1 MPRPLSTIPSSVI
14 VINQTETVVQVG
26 TYFTVGAGD
35 TVTLNFASLKVPPN
49 SSLPGRLQAWITLVG
64 LILNNTL
71 AFTDSTQL
79 NASDLPTSGGVVQ
92 DFPFPRQGQPGIT
105 AFRQLA
111 ITGTQRVA
119 AVHCFVQLPGNRL
132 VIGGAFTAV
141 NGIPRTNVAMVDSLT
156 GQVLPWNPGFDS
168 SFNTTVDST
177 EFVIGLWY
185 APGFI
190 FMSFYT
196 NSSQVTDPNDSSK
209 HYTAVV
215 ALDPDTGLINA
226 PDFGFV
232 IGRTFSN
239 YYLTTVALF
248 DNVLYMGGYFDVLTG
263 PTNRY
268 GGCAFT
274 FRTWELLEWNPNI
287 ASGSQTGAMYALIQD
302 PLNAGSLLL
311 AGDFT
316 SIDEQDLKGFARVDK
331 ITGATDPTFNPNVA
345 DTIHSAPYGYQIL
358 QVGNNLFLGG
368 SFTTIDSH
376 AIPFVAKTSLD
387 GTVDTS
393 FNPGFDGTND
403 HFTFLWTGNNRLVMS
418 GDFFNGSGSGDN
430 TTGWRMVM
438 ADIFGN
444 VIVRGL
450 SYPGTNVEDDKLS
463 PLSFSYIGGDF
474 AWIGSA
480 DTTTFIT
487 ACSVYQISTM
497 VPIPTP

>member
-35 TVTLNFASLKVPPN
+35 TATLNFAALKTPPN

-71 AFTDSTQL
+71 AFADGTQL

-119 AVHCFVQLPGNRL
+119 AVHCFALLPGNRL

-141 NGIPRTNVAMVDSLT
+141 NGIPRTNVAMVDALS
-156 GQVLPWNPGFDS
+156 GQVLPWDPGFTC
-168 SFNTTVDST
+168 FNTTVDST

-196 NSSQVTDPNDSSK
+196 NSSQVTDPNNPSN

-215 ALDPDTGLINA
+215 ALDPDTALINA
-226 PDFGFV
+226 PDFGF
-232 IGRTFSN
+232 ITGRTFSN
-239 YYLTTVALF
+239 YYITNVSLF
-248 DNVLYMGGYFDVLTG
+248 DNTIYMGGYFDTLTG
-263 PTNRY
+263 AVTRH
-268 GGCAFT
+268 GACAFS
-274 FRTWELLEWNPNI
+274 FRTWDLLAWDVDVSPGI
-287 ASGSQTGAMYALIQD
+287 QTGALYDMIQD
-302 PLNAGSLLL
+302 PLNPGSLLV
-311 AGDFT
+311 AGDFST
-316 SIDEQDLKGFARVDK
+316 IGGQTINGFARVDK
-331 ITGATDPTFNPNVA
+331 VTGTVDPTFDPNVA
-345 DTIHSAPYGYQIL
+345 DTINSSPFGYQIV

-368 SFTTIDSH
+368 SFTTIDSN
-376 AIPFVAKTSLD
+376 AIPFVAKTSLA
-387 GTVDTS
+387 GAVDIT

-403 HFTFLWTGNNRLVMS
+403 YFSFLWTGNNRLVLS
-418 GDFFNGSGSGDN
+418 GDFFYGSGTGGN

-438 ADIFGN
+438 TDVFGN
-444 VIVRGL
+444 VLVRGL
-450 SYPGTNVEDDKLS
+450 SYPGTNQEDDKLS
-463 PLSFSYIGGDF
+463 PLAFSYLGGDF
-474 AWIGSA
+474 GWISSA
-480 DTTTFIT
+480 NTTTFIT
-487 ACSVYQISTM
+487 ACSVYQLSTM
-497 VPIPTP
+497 APIPTP